1 MKYVVNNTAR
11 GQNIRRKGNNCSIMI
26 IRLRKSYIAFL
37 TRVALE
43 RQIARLAKSPKLM
56 STNGVVRKSI
66 AKSINRRKKCT
77 KSWALVKIET
87 RVEPVCALLIMAQIT
102 VAFSL
107 PDILLSY
114 LKTRTIIF
122 AATSEKTAFHD
133 SGVSPLLQF
142 SCPSKWFA
150 KCASPFATSC

>member
-1 MKYVVNNTAR
+1 M
-11 GQNIRRKGNNCSIMI
+11 
-26 IRLRKSYIAFL
+26 

-66 AKSINRRKKCT
+66 AKSINSREKCT

-87 RVEPVCALLIMAQIT
+87 RVEPVCALLIMAQLT
-102 VAFSL
+102 VALSL

-122 AATSEKTAFHD
+122 AVTSEKTTFHD
-133 SGVSPLLQF
+133 SGVSPLCCSFRVPPNGSQNVRHHLRQVADYISRLPRGF
-142 SCPSKWFA
+142 NPCVSR
-150 KCASPFATSC
+150 